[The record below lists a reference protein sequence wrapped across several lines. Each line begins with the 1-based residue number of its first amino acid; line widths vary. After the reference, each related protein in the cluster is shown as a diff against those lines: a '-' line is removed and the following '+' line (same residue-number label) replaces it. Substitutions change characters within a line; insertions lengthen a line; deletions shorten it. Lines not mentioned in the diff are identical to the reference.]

1 MEPFGQ
7 HVLVTVLALP
17 LLGTLFLL
25 LLPRDESAQHRA
37 VGLTTALVTFAV
49 SLLLL
54 VRFEPGLSGF
64 QPALSV
70 DHPWIESLGV
80 RFHLE
85 VDGLSLWLVLLTTF
99 LTPLV
104 LLSSWGSIHERTRE
118 FTAAVLFLETAMIGA
133 FVAVDMVLFYVFWEA
148 MLIPMFLIVGAFG
161 GPRRFYAAVKFFLY
175 TVVGSLLMLLAIL
188 WMYFQTNHFDYA
200 TWLGAHLPLDT
211 QRWLFWAFALA
222 FMVKVPLVPV
232 HTWLPD
238 AHVEAPT
245 AGSVILAG
253 VLLKMGSYGLMRF
266 AFPLFPEAATVYAP
280 ILAWLGVAGIVY
292 GALMAIAQSD
302 AKKLI
307 AYSSVSHM
315 GFIILGI
322 AVLAPKAATGA
333 VYQMLNHGVSSGAL
347 FLLVGFLYDRRHT
360 RLIADFG
367 GIAKV
372 MPVYASLFL
381 LVALS
386 SAGLPG
392 TNGFVGEFLILLGS
406 FTSAP
411 LWARWAVGIGATGV
425 ILGAVY
431 LLWMYRRVFFG
442 PLSHSANRALT
453 DLSAREILVMAP
465 IVVLILWMGLYPKPF
480 LDRITPSADAY
491 AGHLLARVAPGQ
503 PGEAEVAV
511 VAGPL
516 AEALGAPE
524 GSGVLLG
531 PALYPG
537 ARTNPDLERARRA
550 AGAWTAPRAGRAA
563 RPARPEADAAR
574 AVAPPAGAPTP
585 RGILVPSV
593 PDVRPIRVRPVDE
606 RPPPS
611 TPSGD
616 AAARGAS
623 GRAPAKPKLDRLQI
637 IERLRRART
646 IRLPGRPGATPQPK
660 DATQEGER

>member
-7 HVLVTVLALP
+7 HLLLTLLAVP
-17 LLGTLFLL
+17 LAGGLLLL
-25 LLPRDESAQHRA
+25 LLPRDEAMQHRV
-37 VGLTTALVTFAV
+37 VGFGTALLTFLL
-49 SLLLL
+49 SLGLLA
-54 VRFEPGLSGF
+54 RFEPGVAGF

-70 DHPWIESLGV
+70 DFPWIESLAV

-104 LLSSWGSIHERTRE
+104 LLSSWSSIHARTKE
-118 FTAAVLFLETAMIGA
+118 FTAAVLFLETAMLGA

-148 MLIPMFLIVGAFG
+148 MLIPMFLIVGVFG
-161 GPRRFYAAVKFFLY
+161 GPRRIYAAVKFFLY
-175 TVVGSLLMLLAIL
+175 TMVGSLLMLLAIV
-188 WMYFQTNHFDYA
+188 WMYFQTQHFDYSL
-200 TWLGAHLPLDT
+200 WLSADLPLAT
-211 QRWLFWAFALA
+211 QRWLFWAFVLA

-266 AFPLFPEAATVYAP
+266 AFPLFPEAAAVYASV
-280 ILAWLGVAGIVY
+280 LAWLGVAGIVY

-315 GFIILGI
+315 GFIVLGLC
-322 AVLAPKAATGA
+322 VLAPKAATGA

-360 RLIADFG
+360 RLIAEYG
-367 GIAKV
+367 GIARV
-372 MPVYASLFL
+372 MPVYAALFL

-406 FTSAP
+406 FDSAP
-411 LWARWAVGIGATGV
+411 LWARWCAGIGATGV

-442 PLSHSANRALT
+442 PLSNSKNEGLR

-480 LDRITPSADAY
+480 LDRIGPTADAY
-491 AGHLLARVAPGQ
+491 VGHVLSRVAPGQ
-503 PGEAEVAV
+503 PGGAEVAV
-511 VAGPL
+511 ATGEL
-516 AEALGAPE
+516 AAAMGAPE
-524 GSGVLLG
+524 GTGVLLG
-531 PALYPG
+531 PALY
-537 ARTNPDLERARRA
+537 ATADENPDLRRARAAATAWTQPGPVA
-550 AGAWTAPRAGRAA
+550 AGARPAPGAGTTPLRPPTRAVPDIRPVRIQPVGELGQEAPPKGRVVRPAPNA
-563 RPARPEADAAR
+563 PARPILN
-574 AVAPPAGAPTP
+574 
-585 RGILVPSV
+585 RG
-593 PDVRPIRVRPVDE
+593 
-606 RPPPS
+606 
-611 TPSGD
+611 
-616 AAARGAS
+616 
-623 GRAPAKPKLDRLQI
+623 QI
-637 IERLRRART
+637 IERL
-646 IRLPGRPGATPQPK
+646 
-660 DATQEGER
+660 